1 MRAATLDSVAERQGP
16 QVCVRPPGWV
26 GQDAAAAFEGL
37 LTWAERAEALGL
49 DGVFVGDRMLPQAA
63 TRQGTVYGA
72 TMLDAGVAL
81 AAIAARTSR
90 IRLGPLVLVLP
101 FRHPLQLAKLTAS
114 LDVVSNGRLI
124 LGVGTGWNPPEFE
137 ALGIPRAERAARF
150 EESLRILRELWA
162 GGSSSA
168 ESFWSFADVTL
179 APLPVQPGGPPVWMA
194 SFSPGSAL
202 DWVEHVP
209 PALLPVLD
217 RIGRLADG
225 WVPLIYSASHHRRLD
240 PVVLGAAWR
249 HVLAAAA
256 AAGRA
261 RRELDFVLSDW
272 VYVLD
277 GTGAIDRCQEAL
289 APFFRGD
296 WADARRTYN
305 IGTEE
310 EIAGQIFEMTRYVD
324 RVDGYVLTPLSDE
337 MDQLEALAES
347 VAPRL
352 RAGRI

>member
-1 MRAATLDSVAERQGP
+1 MADRQAT

-26 GQDAAAAFEGL
+26 GRDAAASFAQL
-37 LTWAERAEALGL
+37 VAWAELAEALGL

-63 TRQGTVYGA
+63 NRQGMVYGA
-72 TMLDAGVAL
+72 TMVDAGVAL

-114 LDVVSNGRLI
+114 LDVASNGRLI
-124 LGVGTGWNPPEFE
+124 LGVGTGWNPPEFR
-137 ALGIPRAERAARF
+137 ALGIPREERGARF
-150 EESLRILRELWA
+150 EDSLRILRELWA

-168 ESFWSFADVTL
+168 EEFWSFDDVTI

-202 DWVEHVP
+202 DWEDDVP
-209 PALLPVLD
+209 PALLPVLN

-225 WVPLIYSASHHRRLD
+225 WVPLIYSASHRRRLD

-249 HVLAAAA
+249 HVLVAAES
-256 AAGRA
+256 AGRT
-261 RRELDFVLSDW
+261 RQDINFVLSDW
-272 VYVLD
+272 VYVLE
-277 GTGAIDRCQEAL
+277 GAGAVRRCEEAL
-289 APFFRGD
+289 APFFAGD
-296 WADARRTYN
+296 WADALRTYN
-305 IGTEE
+305 IGTAEE
-310 EIAGQIFEMTRYVD
+310 VEDRLFETARHID
-324 RVDGYVLTPLSDE
+324 RVDSYVLTPLSGE
-337 MDQLEALAES
+337 PDQLQALADA

-352 RAGRI
+352 RARI